1 MASNFQEF
9 LRFFGVEAAS
19 AFETAETYNDDLI
32 SSIVVQTI
40 ILNIVTIII
49 FCISGWN
56 FY

>member
-1 MASNFQEF
+1 MQ
-9 LRFFGVEAAS
+9 FFGVEAAS
-19 AFETAETYNDDLI
+19 AFATAETYNDDLI

-40 ILNIVTIII
+40 ILNIVAIII